1 MSTQD
6 GRPENCTVARWL
18 EKIRRGTISL
28 PRFQRGIT
36 WKDSNMI
43 DLLTALLQ
51 RRPVGVLLIL
61 ELDPRNEAPFDPH
74 GLRGAPPV
82 DMSSCSE
89 LVLDGQQRLTA
100 LWRILTNAFYSY
112 NPPNGTKRSFF
123 AKVTNNGT
131 DLLFDEVLCIKSSAA
146 SGREILEN
154 SKVAWQKKLIPIH
167 LLGEESTT
175 SVNEIED
182 WCDMATRQDARS
194 SRDLERQLKK
204 LSISLMSRDI
214 SFYAL
219 PSDTPRETAINVFI
233 KSNESSVKISRFD
246 IAVATIE
253 QKKQE
258 PLRELIENIDIST
271 DRLTRFFGDDEDAR
285 ISTIGELA
293 LKISCLIAD
302 CVPTGKYYISD
313 KVIEVVT
320 GRWDDIVK
328 GLNWTLKFFEEER
341 IWDAKRLPSVVPLR
355 VIPALYQKRPDDNE
369 PDAQGSFDS
378 KVRRY
383 LWLSFVTSRYDHNAN
398 TRLYNDYKKFV
409 EGSSPIFDNNDY
421 PIPSM
426 ATLTNLDSPMSPP
439 TRKNSLSR
447 AVLAVSLRGGA
458 KDLASDERVRLDN
471 IRKRQYHHLFPRKLL
486 EDENR
491 KRGEIN
497 HVLNYALISNV
508 TNNLLKAKPPIEY
521 LKKRLQLNIGI
532 NTICRRVESHL
543 IPFDQLNVEDGK
555 NGRYES
561 FLRARGEKI
570 NNAIKS
576 LCKGE
581 DWSP

>member
-18 EKIRRGTISL
+18 TKIRNGTISL

-36 WKDSNMI
+36 WKDSHMI

-61 ELDPRNEAPFDPH
+61 ELDPRNEAPFNPH
-74 GLRGAPPV
+74 RLRNAPPLEL
-82 DMSSCSE
+82 DSCTE

-100 LWRILTNAFYSY
+100 LWRVLTNVFYSD
-112 NPPNGTKRSFF
+112 NPPAGSKRSFF
-123 AKVTNNGT
+123 AKIKNNGAE
-131 DLLFDEVLCIKSSAA
+131 LEFDEVLCIRSTAS
-146 SGREILEN
+146 SGRETLE
-154 SKVAWQKKLIPIH
+154 KPEVAWEKKLIPIH

-175 SVNEIED
+175 SVNDIED
-182 WCDMATRQDARS
+182 WCDTATRQDARA
-194 SRDLERQLKK
+194 SRKLERKLKK

-214 SFYAL
+214 SYYAL
-219 PSDTPRETAINVFI
+219 PSDTSRETAINVFI

-253 QKKQE
+253 REKQK
-258 PLRELIENIDIST
+258 PLRELIENIELST
-271 DRLTRFFGDDEDAR
+271 DRLARFFGDDEDAR
-285 ISTIGELA
+285 VSTIGELV

-302 CVPTGKYYISD
+302 CAPTDKYYISE
-313 KVIEVVT
+313 KVIGVVT
-320 GRWDDIVK
+320 SKWDDIVR
-328 GLNWTLKFFEEER
+328 GLNWTLKFFEEEK

-398 TRLYNDYKKFV
+398 TRLYHDYDKFADD
-409 EGSSPIFDNNDY
+409 SSPIFKNQDY
-421 PIPSM
+421 PIPS
-426 ATLTNLDSPMSPP
+426 LDVLINLDNPLSPP

-447 AVLAVSLRGGA
+447 AILAVTLRGGA
-458 KDLASDERVRLDN
+458 KDLASDVRIRKSN
-471 IRKRQYHHLFPRKLL
+471 IRNRQYHHLFPKKLL
-486 EDENR
+486 ENESR
-491 KRGEIN
+491 KPGEIN
-497 HVLNYALISNV
+497 HVLNYALISNI
-508 TNNLLKAKPPIEY
+508 TNNLLQAKPPIEY
-521 LKKRLQLNIGI
+521 LKKRLRLDIGMNKI
-532 NTICRRVESHL
+532 RNRVESHL
-543 IPFDQLNVEDGK
+543 IPFDQLNVESGTDGK
-555 NGRYES
+555 YES

-570 NNAIKS
+570 IEAIKA
-576 LCKGE
+576 LCDGE

>member
-1 MSTQD
+1 M
-6 GRPENCTVARWL
+6 
-18 EKIRRGTISL
+18 
-28 PRFQRGIT
+28 
-36 WKDSNMI
+36 
-43 DLLTALLQ
+43 
-51 RRPVGVLLIL
+51 
-61 ELDPRNEAPFDPH
+61 
-74 GLRGAPPV
+74 
-82 DMSSCSE
+82 
-89 LVLDGQQRLTA
+89 
-100 LWRILTNAFYSY
+100 
-112 NPPNGTKRSFF
+112 
-123 AKVTNNGT
+123 
-131 DLLFDEVLCIKSSAA
+131 
-146 SGREILEN
+146 
-154 SKVAWQKKLIPIH
+154 
-167 LLGEESTT
+167 
-175 SVNEIED
+175 
-182 WCDMATRQDARS
+182 
-194 SRDLERQLKK
+194 
-204 LSISLMSRDI
+204 
-214 SFYAL
+214 
-219 PSDTPRETAINVFI
+219 
-233 KSNESSVKISRFD
+233 
-246 IAVATIE
+246 
-253 QKKQE
+253 
-258 PLRELIENIDIST
+258 
-271 DRLTRFFGDDEDAR
+271 
-285 ISTIGELA
+285 
-293 LKISCLIAD
+293 
-302 CVPTGKYYISD
+302 
-313 KVIEVVT
+313 
-320 GRWDDIVK
+320 
-328 GLNWTLKFFEEER
+328 
-341 IWDAKRLPSVVPLR
+341 
-355 VIPALYQKRPDDNE
+355 IPALYQKRPDDNE

>member
-1 MSTQD
+1 MSTRD
-6 GRPENCTVARWL
+6 GRPENCTVADWL
-18 EKIRRGTISL
+18 EKIKEGTISL
-28 PRFQRGIT
+28 PRFQRGIA
-36 WKDSNMI
+36 WKDSHII
-43 DLLTALLQ
+43 DLLTALLEC
-51 RRPVGVLLIL
+51 RPVGVLLIL
-61 ELDPRNEAPFDPH
+61 ELDPRCDAPFDPKS
-74 GLRGAPPV
+74 LRGAPSIDPNT
-82 DMSSCSE
+82 CTE

-100 LWRILTNAFYSY
+100 LWRALTNGFY
-112 NPPNGTKRSFF
+112 NGIPPNGVKRSFF
-123 AKVTNNGT
+123 AEVKEVGLNLKLEKVR
-131 DLLFDEVLCIKSSAA
+131 CIKNNVA
-146 SGREILEN
+146 SRREILNDPEQ
-154 SKVAWQKKLIPIH
+154 AWKRNFIPIH
-167 LLGEESTT
+167 LLGA
-175 SVNEIED
+175 EITIDED
-182 WCDMATRQDARS
+182 ELLEWCDKASRFDATA
-194 SRDLERQLKK
+194 SRHLERKINRLSQLF
-204 LSISLMSRDI
+204 LSRDI
-214 SFYAL
+214 SYYAL
-219 PSDTPRETAINVFI
+219 SPETPREVAISIFI
-233 KSNESSVKISRFD
+233 KSNESLVKISRFD

-253 QKKQE
+253 QERQE
-258 PLRELIENIDIST
+258 PLRELIENIELTT
-271 DRLTRFFGDDEDAR
+271 DRLTRFFGDDEDTR

-302 CVPTGKYYISD
+302 SVPTDKYYISE

-320 GRWDDIVK
+320 RRWDDIVK

-398 TRLYNDYKKFV
+398 TRLYNDYKNFV

-421 PIPSM
+421 PIPTM
-426 ATLTNLDSPMSPP
+426 ETLTNLDSPISPP

-458 KDLASDERVRLDN
+458 KDLASDERIRLDN

-497 HVLNYALISNV
+497 HVLNYALISNI
-508 TNNLLKAKPPIEY
+508 TNNLLKAEPPIEY
-521 LKKRLQLNIGI
+521 LRKRLQLDIGI
-532 NTICRRVESHL
+532 NTIRRRVESHL
-543 IPFDQLNVEDGK
+543 IPFDQLNVKDGK

-561 FLRARGEKI
+561 FLRARGKKI
-570 NNAIKS
+570 IDAIKS